1 MHFYNSVIVSYILF
15 CFEIPYFSIPV
26 YIVYIILLHIFISCE
41 DIVVQHAYN
50 IRAEKTSVT
59 EIHIFVLPH
68 HKLCANN
75 TTFIC
80 VLNRKVH
87 ACIYLTDK

>member
-26 YIVYIILLHIFISCE
+26 YIVYIILLHIFISFE

-50 IRAEKTSVT
+50 IRAEKTICDWNTYICATTSQALCQQ
-59 EIHIFVLPH
+59 HYFH
-68 HKLCANN
+68 LCAQYNGTCLYISN
-75 TTFIC
+75 W
-80 VLNRKVH
+80 
-87 ACIYLTDK
+87 